1 MYCMSDLLSPL
12 TVEKMLDVG
21 VLTLYNRILS
31 YADSPLS
38 EGEEKGWAFVNENMY
53 EPLAPWKGKNLE
65 IKVKAK
71 TTKQT
76 SWECISYNLRQ

>member
-38 EGEEKGWAFVNENMY
+38 EGEEKG
-53 EPLAPWKGKNLE
+53 
-65 IKVKAK
+65 
-71 TTKQT
+71 
-76 SWECISYNLRQ
+76 